1 MTCEAPLL
9 GPMAELWLVHH
20 DIWPKMV
27 YLSLFYSFHLM
38 LEQVSNWNNTCLFR
52 KLKNPDIS
60 ESEWA
65 VQAAA
70 ASIYSTCNMVM
81 RAENN
86 VPCFWSHTSSSVS
99 CFADFYLK
107 IRSPFLPLAFVNC
120 DPLSITVVASDVT
133 RRNLRCMLSPAYNF
147 TGPWNNTFF
156 SWSSESSDP
165 TVLVRL
171 DGWDSDCYIL
181 SNVELARS
189 MFWLDDYTSI
199 FFLSTFSD

>member
-1 MTCEAPLL
+1 
-9 GPMAELWLVHH
+9 
-20 DIWPKMV
+20 
-27 YLSLFYSFHLM
+27 M
-38 LEQVSNWNNTCLFR
+38 LKQVSNWNMSTCLFR

-86 VPCFWSHTSSSVS
+86 VPCFWSHTSSLVS
-99 CFADFYLK
+99 CFAVFYLK
-107 IRSPFLPLAFVNC
+107 IRSPFLPLAFMNC

-133 RRNLRCMLSPAYNF
+133 RRNLRCVLSPAYNF

-156 SWSSESSDP
+156 SWSSESSDL
-165 TVLVRL
+165 TVLVRS
-171 DGWDSDCYIL
+171 DGWDSDCYFVKCWTGMVDVLI
-181 SNVELARS
+181 E
-189 MFWLDDYTSI
+189 WLHEY
-199 FFLSTFSD
+199 FFLSSFLD